1 MDNELGTQLATEIM
15 HELHQSSRRWF
26 IAFIVM
32 CVIEVLTV
40 VGFIWYLSLPTEDTS
55 IEQQADD
62 DSYNQIIGG
71 DYSVGETESIIQE
84 NGY

>member
-1 MDNELGTQLATEIM
+1 MSEELGTQLATELM
-15 HELHQSSRRWF
+15 HELKCSSKRWF

-32 CVIEVLTV
+32 CFIEVFTV
-40 VGFIWYLSLPTEDTS
+40 VGFIWYISLPAEDTS

-71 DYSVGETESIIQE
+71 DYNFSETESIPQE
-84 NGY
+84 KSD

>member
-1 MDNELGTQLATEIM
+1 MSEELGSQLATEIM

-32 CVIEVLTV
+32 CVIEICTV
-40 VGFIWYLSLPTEDTS
+40 AGFIWYISLPTEDTS
-55 IEQQADD
+55 IEQNADD

-71 DYSVGETESIIQE
+71 DYNVGETESIIQE
-84 NGY
+84 KSN